1 MLTKYFTPIIFA
13 LLLVVHTFP
22 AQALT
27 VGAPAPALTATTL
40 GGQLFDLSK
49 AHGEVV
55 IVNFWS
61 SWCTPCRQEMPALD
75 TYYQLHKNQGL
86 RIIAISMDV
95 PESEKDVREVMRA
108 FTFPAALV
116 RDAHFEGYG
125 RIWRLPMTFVIDRQ
139 GLLRK
144 DGSIGEPK
152 IDAALLD
159 TLVTPLL
166 NAN

>member
-1 MLTKYFTPIIFA
+1 MHAKYSTPLFFS
-13 LLLVVHTFP
+13 LLLSSHTFA
-22 AQALT
+22 AQALSI
-27 VGAPAPALTATTL
+27 GAPAPALTATTL
-40 GGQLFDLSK
+40 DGQLFDLSK
-49 AHGEVV
+49 ARGEVV

-61 SWCTPCRQEMPALD
+61 SWCTPCRQEMPALEN
-75 TYYQLHKNQGL
+75 YYQQHKNQGL
-86 RIIAISMDV
+86 KIIAISMDV

-152 IDAALLD
+152 IDSVLLD

-166 NAN
+166 NIN